1 MEIVF
6 ILVEPIV
13 PENIGVSARALKTMG
28 FEKLWL
34 VNPCDHLSEGAL
46 TLAHGS
52 HEILNQ
58 AVVFNSFKDVRDRC
72 DFLIGTTA
80 KPRKVHA
87 DWHRAEDIPEL
98 ILSKSGTVNCTG
110 IVFGREDQGLSN
122 EELKMCDLV
131 SGIRSAVRFPS
142 LNLGQTV
149 MLYAYLLSG
158 IRNNTKSQPV
168 HAEAGFRNLKNI
180 AEELLHFVDMTED
193 TPIYSRIFERL
204 ALLNDKDSRLLFS
217 VLNAWKERKR

>member
-13 PENIGVSARALKTMG
+13 PENIGASARALKTMG
-28 FEKLWL
+28 FEKMWL
-34 VNPCDHLSEGAL
+34 VNPCNHLSEGAL

-58 AVVFNSFKDVRDRC
+58 AVVFNSFKVVRDRC

-87 DWHRAEDIPEL
+87 DWHCAEDIPEL
-98 ILSKSGTVNCTG
+98 ILSKSETVNCTG

-122 EELKMCDLV
+122 EELRMCDLA
-131 SGIRSAVRFPS
+131 SGIQSAVRFPS

-158 IRNNTKSQPV
+158 IRKNTKSQPV
-168 HAEAGFRNLKNI
+168 PTETGFRNLKDI
-180 AEELLHFVDMTED
+180 AAEFLNFTEIRDD
-193 TPIYSRIFERL
+193 TPIYHRILERL